1 MKKVL
6 FYKTMSGGANKPPK
20 IETGTG
26 YKQIYAVLG
35 TDREISLI
43 FEKRAYDWS
52 ITEERSGLL
61 ILCNFST
68 RKAAAEAVT
77 PELITR
83 IYERLPSCNKYI
95 TMVNIE
101 RGKREDITA

>member
-6 FYKTMSGGANKPPK
+6 FYKTMYGGANKPPK

-26 YKQIYAVLG
+26 YKQIYTVPG

-52 ITEERSGLL
+52 ITEEKSGLM
-61 ILCNFST
+61 ILCNFQT
-68 RKAAAEAVT
+68 RAAAAQAVT
-77 PELITR
+77 PELITK
-83 IYERLPSCNKYI
+83 INDRLPSVNHYI